1 MNTLTDREMASISG
15 GGDAL
20 WSACGFATGVTF
32 GATVFFGG
40 LGFMLTVNKALAT
53 CGLAAFL

>member
-1 MNTLTDREMASISG
+1 MNTLTEREMLSLSG
-15 GGDAL
+15 EGDAL